1 MKKILMITLLAATVW
16 ACNKDLESEGISRI
30 TYFPE
35 FVKEGEDFY
44 IINENEEFVD
54 PGITVLE
61 QGQEIPFS
69 TTFQGRYS
77 GYTGSTIGE
86 EADQYSL
93 VYNAVNKEG
102 FPASSSRTIVKV
114 NTGDLVNSI
123 SGLYSSKSVRVSG
136 VTYDPVRVLIWEV
149 EPNVYEISCSVG
161 GFYADGRGDGDVS
174 LARGGTIVV
183 NDLATND
190 FTFTPAFFESFQLN
204 VAITSMTVDPA
215 TKTITF
221 VSEGDF
227 ANGKWTVTLTQIQ
240 P

>member
-1 MKKILMITLLAATVW
+1 MKKILMIIMLAATVW
-16 ACNKDLESEGISRI
+16 ACNSDLESEGLSRI

-44 IINENEEFVD
+44 LINESEDFAD

-61 QGQEIPFS
+61 QGQEIPFTS
-69 TTFQGRYS
+69 SFQGRYT
-77 GYTGSTIGE
+77 GYSGSTIGE
-86 EADQYSL
+86 APDQYTL

-102 FPASSSRTIVKV
+102 FAAASNRTIVKV

-123 SGLYSSKSVRVSG
+123 SGLYWSKPVRVSG
-136 VTYDPVRVLIWEV
+136 VTYDPVQVMIWEV

-174 LARGGTIVV
+174 LAKGGTIIV

-190 FTFTPAFFESFQLN
+190 FSFTPAFFDSFGLN
-204 VAITSMTVDPA
+204 VAITSMTVDPTA
-215 TKTITF
+215 KTITF
-221 VSEGDF
+221 ISEGNF

>member
-1 MKKILMITLLAATVW
+1 MKKILIIITLAATVW
-16 ACNKDLESEGISRI
+16 ACNSDLESEGLSRI

-35 FVKEGEDFY
+35 FVKEGADFY
-44 IINENEEFVD
+44 LIDESEDFVD

-61 QGQEIPFS
+61 QGQEIPFTAS
-69 TTFQGRYS
+69 FQGRYT
-77 GYTGSTIGE
+77 GYSGSTIGDE
-86 EADQYSL
+86 PDQYTL
-93 VYNAVNKEG
+93 VYNAINKEG
-102 FPASSSRTIVKV
+102 FAAASNRTIVKV

-123 SGLYSSKSVRVSG
+123 SGLYWSKPVRVSG
-136 VTYDPVRVLIWEV
+136 VTYDPVQVMIWEV

-161 GFYADGRGDGDVS
+161 GFYADGRGDGDIS
-174 LARGGTIVV
+174 LASGGTIVV

-204 VAITSMTVDPA
+204 IAITSMTVDPA